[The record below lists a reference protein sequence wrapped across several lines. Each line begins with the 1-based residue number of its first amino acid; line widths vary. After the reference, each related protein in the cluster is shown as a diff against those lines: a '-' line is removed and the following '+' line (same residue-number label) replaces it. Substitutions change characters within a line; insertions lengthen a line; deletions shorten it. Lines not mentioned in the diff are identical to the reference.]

1 MKLLPIG
8 IENFKEMIDK
18 NYYYIDK
25 TDLISDVVKEK
36 VVFYTRPRRF
46 GKTLNM
52 SMLNYFFS
60 IKEKENAYL
69 FDSLKVLKNAETMKH
84 QNQYPV
90 IFLSLKDLKCS
101 NIQEQIEQFAI
112 LIKDIVISN
121 SELLDSN
128 SIDEADKKI
137 LNNIRFLNAT
147 KVQLKN
153 SLSLISKCL
162 MKYYKKKVIILID
175 EYDVPLQ
182 TAYNYDYYEE
192 MVEFL
197 KNVFSSVLKTNDSL
211 EKGIMT
217 GCLRISKESIFTGL
231 NNFNVC
237 SILDYQNEESFG
249 FKEDEVKQ
257 ILTDYS
263 LIEYL
268 EEVKDWYDGYLFGEK
283 EIYNPWSTINYINR
297 KLSNKSASPISFW
310 ANTSGNEI
318 IYDYIRKAN
327 HDLYDE
333 FEELMRNKSIVK
345 MIKPELTYREM
356 DDINNIYSFLL
367 LTGYL
372 KINEDKGNNVYS
384 LIIPNKEVYE
394 IYRTIFMSYFTNY
407 TNEKKGDLYHLLK
420 QGNTTKANALL
431 NDILSK
437 SISYYDNHENF
448 YHGLLIGLFN
458 EYTVESNKEAGDG
471 RFDICI
477 LPRTISDTV
486 VVIECKHSIKINDL
500 RKDASNGVNQ
510 IKEKRYLEDPKLEIY
525 QERIGYGIAFYKKQC
540 FIEKVED

>member
-1 MKLLPIG
+1 MKLIPIG

-25 TDLISDVVKEK
+25 SDFISEVVKEK

-69 FDSLKVLKNAETMKH
+69 FDGLKVSDNLETMKH

-90 IFLSLKDLKCS
+90 VFLSLKDMKRSTYDLQIQKFS
-101 NIQEQIEQFAI
+101 N
-112 LIKDIVISN
+112 LIADFIGENK
-121 SELLDSN
+121 ELLTSEFINENVRNILKSLYYKTNSDGDLMDS
-128 SIDEADKKI
+128 
-137 LNNIRFLNAT
+137 LFY
-147 KVQLKN
+147 
-153 SLSLISKCL
+153 ISKGL
-162 MKYYKKKVIILID
+162 EAIYKKKVILLID

-540 FIEKVED
+540 FIEKV